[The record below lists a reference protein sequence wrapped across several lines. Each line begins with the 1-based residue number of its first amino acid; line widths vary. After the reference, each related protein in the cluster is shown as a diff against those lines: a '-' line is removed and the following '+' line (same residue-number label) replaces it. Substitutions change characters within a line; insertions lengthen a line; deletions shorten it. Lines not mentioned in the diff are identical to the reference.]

1 MQPGPTTGGRPR
13 LPRGRAKRTS
23 AIEPAHTGPRYP
35 TEVAAG
41 PDTTNDTR
49 PRNPQGGGWVALP
62 PRPPEIYRLMPISES
77 QQIGASTET
86 GRREASRLRSWPPRR
101 RSGRVS
107 ASPYPPL
114 GSLTSV
120 AVGEMRNHSFCAPA
134 AGSPLPATML
144 PGTNLLPAE
153 DLLCSRNFRTYP
165 KSNRQI
171 CARPAQSWS
180 VASAPKAHFYDNWR
194 PTWGYRHFSEWTVGG
209 HCKTTNTTLRVSS
222 PSQTELDLRGNRKK

>member
-1 MQPGPTTGGRPR
+1 VQPGPTTGGRPR

-62 PRPPEIYRLMPISES
+62 PRPPEIYRLVPSSER

-86 GRREASRLRSWPPRR
+86 GRREASRLRSWPPSR
-101 RSGRVS
+101 RSGRIS

-120 AVGEMRNHSFCAPA
+120 AVGETRNHSFCAPA
-134 AGSPLPATML
+134 SGSALHATML
-144 PGTNLLPAE
+144 PGNPLLPGKQ
-153 DLLCSRNFRTYP
+153 LLCSRNFRTYP
-165 KSNRQI
+165 ESNRQI

-180 VASAPKAHFYDNWR
+180 VVLSPKALYYDILPSTCEYRHTSDEPLVVTTKR
-194 PTWGYRHFSEWTVGG
+194 PTRH
-209 HCKTTNTTLRVSS
+209 CVSRRPPTQS
-222 PSQTELDLRGNRKK
+222 SI